1 MYSETC
7 SLSKAAEIVDLAC
20 ISVGL
25 LQKLRDKSTDDQWDA
40 LCDNETVDELLTS
53 LMDLE
58 SSIEEE

>member
-1 MYSETC
+1 MYSDTC

-25 LQKLRDKSTDDQWDA
+25 LQKLRDNTTDDQWDA
-40 LCDNETVDELLTS
+40 LCDNQIVDELITS

-58 SSIEEE
+58 SSIEE